1 MGRLDGKVALVTGA
15 ARGQGRSHA
24 VRLAQEGADLVL
36 VDVPSPVD
44 WLSYP
49 LGTSDELAA
58 TAKEIQALGR
68 RALPYEADVRDGGAL
83 RSVVSDAVAALGRL
97 DVVVANAGIGPTGHP
112 FWEIPEQEWQDMI
125 DVNLGGVWRTVSAA
139 VPAML
144 AAAAGGSIIV
154 TSSAAALRGASN
166 VAAYAAAKVG
176 AVALVQTMARE
187 LARHYIRV
195 NAIAPSSVATPMI
208 HNDATYRLFASGL
221 EHPTQEDV
229 IPAFRRLNLIPEPW
243 LDVADISNA
252 VAFLASDEARY
263 ITGVTLPVDL
273 GGTLK

>member
-24 VRLAQEGADLVL
+24 VRLAEEGADV
-36 VDVPSPVD
+36 VIIDVPSPVD
-44 WLSYP
+44 WVTYP

-58 TAKEIQALGR
+58 TATQIEACGR
-68 RALPYEADVRDGGAL
+68 RVLSYEVDVRDGAAL
-83 RSVVSDAVAALGRL
+83 RAAVADAVAALGRL
-97 DVVVANAGIGPTGHP
+97 DVVVANAGVGPVGHS

-125 DVNLGGVWRTVSAA
+125 DINLGGVWRTVSAA
-139 VPAML
+139 VPTMIE
-144 AAAAGGSIIV
+144 AAAGGSIIV

-166 VAAYAAAKVG
+166 IAAYNAAKTG

-195 NAIAPSSVATPMI
+195 NAIAPSSVGTPMI
-208 HNDATYRLFASGL
+208 LNEANFRLFTPGI
-221 EHPTQEDV
+221 EHPTQEEAT
-229 IPAFRRLNLIPEPW
+229 PAFRRLNLIPEPW
-243 LDVADISNA
+243 LDVTDISNA

-273 GGTLK
+273 GGMLK